1 MRTAKIFTALLVFP
15 EPHSQRR
22 GWRRRRQGAPG
33 KPTAHPSFTTW
44 PNPAGGWGGGMQWI
58 TDLLVRGKN
67 KKRVISVPSPPLS
80 CTAPLRALASR
91 TALEA
96 QSGCFK
102 RSSDLENIPF
112 LTRRRCQRLLKAG
125 ICWLQWQFLISFP
138 SPISMVMH
146 EQKRTQLDFQLRS
159 YFYKAGS

>member
-1 MRTAKIFTALLVFP
+1 MRTAKIFIALLVFS
-15 EPHSQRR
+15 EPHLQLW

-33 KPTAHPSFTTW
+33 KQTAHPSFTTW
-44 PNPAGGWGGGMQWI
+44 PNSAGGWGEGMWCI
-58 TDLLVRGKN
+58 KDLLVRGK
-67 KKRVISVPSPPLS
+67 KSSHFSPIPPLS
-80 CTAPLRALASR
+80 CTAPLRALASH

-102 RSSDLENIPF
+102 RSSDLGNIPF

-146 EQKRTQLDFQLRS
+146 ELKRTQFDFQLQS

>member
-1 MRTAKIFTALLVFP
+1 MRTAKIFGALLVFS
-15 EPHSQRR
+15 EPHLRLAQEK
-22 GWRRRRQGAPG
+22 GGQGAPG
-33 KPTAHPSFTTW
+33 KPAAHPGFTTW
-44 PNPAGGWGGGMQWI
+44 PNPAGGWGGGMRCI
-58 TDLLVRGKN
+58 KDLLGRGK
-67 KKRVISVPSPPLS
+67 KTSQALRSHPPRS

-91 TALEA
+91 TAPEA

-102 RSSDLENIPF
+102 RSSDLENSRF
-112 LTRRRCQRLLKAG
+112 LTRRSCQRLLKGG
-125 ICWLQWQFLISFP
+125 ICWLQRQFLISFP